1 LRRQRQQSRRAEYTE
16 TSRSSVRQSRNW
28 LLISDCVDAVN
39 TQKGGHK
46 ARLILIKRRFAAF
59 APPAS
64 AKPPGGIHGNQSL
77 SVRQSR
83 NRLLI
88 SDCVDAVNT
97 QKGGHKARLFA
108 LTTEYACR

>member
-1 LRRQRQQSRRAEYTE
+1 LRHLRRQRQQSRRAEYTE

-28 LLISDCVDAVN
+28 LLISDCVDAIN

-77 SVRQSR
+77 IGAAKPQPAPDF
-83 NRLLI
+83 RL
-88 SDCVDAVNT
+88 C
-97 QKGGHKARLFA
+97 
-108 LTTEYACR
+108 